1 MSEDLSSPI
10 RALRKDVAREALEAG
25 KPGHRVNVRLAKARA
40 ATSIVDKMLDYVHRH
55 GSRRVV
61 VLHDVLAH
69 QGLEHHT
76 GVAMLSAAVQRG
88 WLWDPVRGDRGYELR
103 LTEKGHERARAVG
116 PALAKARARFCR
128 NLGEVEP
135 R

>member
-1 MSEDLSSPI
+1 MSEDLPTPI
-10 RALRKDVAREALEAG
+10 RTLRKDIAHEALAAG

-55 GSRRVV
+55 ETQRVV

-69 QGLEHHT
+69 QGIEHHT
-76 GVAMLSAAVQRG
+76 GVAMLSAAVERG
-88 WLWDPVRGDRGYELR
+88 WLWGPVQGPRGYELR
-103 LTEKGHERARAVG
+103 LTKQGRQRARAVG
-116 PALAKARARFCR
+116 PALAKERARFCR

-135 R
+135 G